1 MSICSLNFIPIL
13 ITVLFCGFLFVYFN
27 TRLGEVK
34 NTLEK
39 QNRVLTSFITG
50 VQNDIRGGSGMGS
63 SGMCGMGSNGICSM
77 GMGGGGSTISSDHL
91 ASEEA
96 IRAVQKLERE
106 KIVVSDDEDDESDSE
121 DSDSESDEEDSE
133 SEEEG
138 ECEENIKVIKL
149 NKHSENMPP
158 MEFELLSEV
167 HVVAPVAEVTEYVDV
182 AHSVAHSVEVA
193 PAVVVDEP
201 LNLLNLI
208 PMDDETLHSDVNST
222 SAYEHMKVD
231 DLRKVVSDKSL
242 ASKEEVKKLKK
253 PELVALLKK

>member
-50 VQNDIRGGSGMGS
+50 VQNDIRGS
-63 SGMCGMGSNGICSM
+63 SGMCGMCSNGICSM
-77 GMGGGGSTISSDHL
+77 GMCGGITISSDYL

-121 DSDSESDEEDSE
+121 DSDSESDEEDSD

-167 HVVAPVAEVTEYVDV
+167 HLAAPVVDLVEAVEV
-182 AHSVAHSVEVA
+182 AVAHSVEVA

-208 PMDDETLHSDVNST
+208 PMDDESLHSDVNST

>member
-77 GMGGGGSTISSDHL
+77 GGGSTISSDYL

-121 DSDSESDEEDSE
+121 DSDSESDEEDSD

-167 HVVAPVAEVTEYVDV
+167 HLAAPVVDLVEAVEVADTV
-182 AHSVAHSVEVA
+182 AHSVDVA

-208 PMDDETLHSDVNST
+208 PMDDESLHSDVNST

>member
-50 VQNDIRGGSGMGS
+50 VQNDIRGS

-77 GMGGGGSTISSDHL
+77 GGGSTISSDYL

-121 DSDSESDEEDSE
+121 DSDSESDEEDSD

-167 HVVAPVAEVTEYVDV
+167 HLAAPVVDLVEAVEV
-182 AHSVAHSVEVA
+182 AVAHSVEVA

-208 PMDDETLHSDVNST
+208 PMDDESLHSDVNST